1 MHFLL
6 MLFILKRGGEGVH
19 AEASSEALQ
28 REFFAKTP
36 MLMID
41 KGGDQRYGGGGGEQ
55 TSRLLKLGPQAKP
68 KE

>member
-1 MHFLL
+1 M
-6 MLFILKRGGEGVH
+6 H

-55 TSRLLKLGPQAKP
+55 TSRLLKLGPQAKA